1 MPLKS
6 LINKQSQKTYCQ
18 SWILKVKT
26 RICEC
31 KCAFI
36 GQSYTYCFAISNL
49 WTQRTL
55 KCALTLITNRDRTQI
70 EIETPRE
77 ASICTF
83 YSSISQQFI
92 SEITV
97 NISFHKRTAGK
108 DRTICVVLICF
119 IVNIKGTN
127 SGITQKKKKKK

>member
-1 MPLKS
+1 MKPEDVLPK
-6 LINKQSQKTYCQ
+6 LDTWSQNMYMWMQ
-18 SWILKVKT
+18 M
-26 RICEC
+26 
-31 KCAFI
+31 
-36 GQSYTYCFAISNL
+36 CFLLVNL
-49 WTQRTL
+49 TL
-55 KCALTLITNRDRTQI
+55 TVLLFPIYEHGALQKCALTLITNRDRTQI

-77 ASICTF
+77 TSICTF

-127 SGITQKKKKKK
+127 SGITQKKKK